1 VAEER
6 AAFLMTECKQETFTF
21 AAHFSRRVE
30 SGFTAGQVSTEGGA
44 LLLRE
49 VERKINLLGRL
60 AGCFSDGRNPE
71 LIEHRLAEMLSQRI
85 YGLALGYEDLN
96 DHEQLRSDPLFGML
110 SGKRKLEE
118 PLAGKSTLN
127 RLELVGRTGRYHK
140 IGYSAEAIDGLL
152 VDLYIESHPAPP
164 AEIVLDLDATDIPL
178 YGHQPERFFH
188 GYYDQ
193 YCYLPLYI
201 FAGDQLLCARLRP
214 ANQDAAAGSVEETG
228 RIVARLRQRWPE
240 VKIVLRADSGF
251 CREELMAWCEH
262 SHVGYVFG
270 LARNQRL
277 RRIIGREMRQAQLI
291 HQSTG
296 NAARVFTEFG
306 YQTRKSWSCSRRV
319 IAKAEYL
326 DKGENPRFV
335 VTSLTP
341 QQWAAQ
347 DLYEKFYCA
356 RGEMENRIKEQMC
369 LFADRLAT
377 DEMKGNQL
385 RLYFSALAYTLVES
399 LRRLALKGTEWAQAQ
414 VDTIRLKLFKIGA
427 LVRISARRIMLQ
439 LSSAYPWKH
448 IYTQAFQA
456 LRC

>member
-1 VAEER
+1 
-6 AAFLMTECKQETFTF
+6 
-21 AAHFSRRVE
+21 VE
-30 SGFTAGQVSTEGGA
+30 AGFTAGQVSTDGGS

-49 VERKINLLGRL
+49 VERKINLLGRP
-60 AGCFSDGRNPE
+60 AGCFTDGRRP
-71 LIEHRLAEMLSQRI
+71 LLVKHGLSEMPAQRI

-96 DHEQLRSDPLFGML
+96 DHEQLRSDPLLGLL
-110 SGKRKLEE
+110 SGKRELDE

-140 IGYSAEAIDGLL
+140 IGYSPRALDRLL
-152 VDLYIESHPAPP
+152 GDLYLQSHRTPP

-188 GYYDQ
+188 GYYDS

-201 FAGDQLLCARLRP
+201 FAGDQLLCARLRA
-214 ANQDAAAGSVEETG
+214 ANQDAATGSVEEVS
-228 RIVARLRQRWPE
+228 RIVAQLRERWP
-240 VKIVLRADSGF
+240 KTRIVLRADSGF

-262 SHVGYVFG
+262 RQIDYAFG

-277 RRIIGREMRQAQLI
+277 SKIIGAQMHQARLL
-291 HQSTG
+291 HQTTG
-296 NAARVFTEFG
+296 KAARVFTEFT
-306 YQTRKSWSCSRRV
+306 YRTHKSWSRPRRV
-319 IAKAEYL
+319 VAKAEYL

-341 QQWAAQ
+341 QHWAAQ

-369 LFADRLAT
+369 LFADRLST
-377 DEMKGNQL
+377 EEMKGNQL
-385 RLYFSALAYTLVES
+385 RLYFSALAYTLMEA

-427 LVRISARRIMLQ
+427 VVRISARRVLLQ
-439 LSSAYPWKH
+439 LSSTYPWKEIFAH
-448 IYTQAFQA
+448 AFHA

>member
-1 VAEER
+1 
-6 AAFLMTECKQETFTF
+6 MTECNQETFSFT
-21 AAHFSRRVE
+21 AHFSSRVE
-30 SGFTAGQVSTEGGA
+30 AGFTAGQVSTDGGS

-49 VERKINLLGRL
+49 VERKIGLLGRL
-60 AGCFSDGRNPE
+60 AACFSDGRDQE
-71 LIEHRLAEMLSQRI
+71 RVEHGLEEMLGQRI

-96 DHEQLRSDPLFGML
+96 DHEQLRRDPLFGVL
-110 SGKRKLEE
+110 SGKRELEE

-127 RLELVGRTGRYHK
+127 RLELTGRSLRYHK
-140 IGYSAEAIDGLL
+140 IGYSAEAIDRLL
-152 VDLYIESHPAPP
+152 TDLYMESHAAAPDR
-164 AEIVLDLDATDIPL
+164 IVLDLDATDIPL

-188 GYYDQ
+188 GYYDS

-214 ANQDAAAGSVEETG
+214 ANQDAAAGAVEEVR
-228 RIVARLRQRWPE
+228 RIVAQLRASWPG

-251 CREELMAWCEH
+251 CREELMAWCKANR
-262 SHVGYVFG
+262 VDYVFG

-277 RRIIGREMRQAQLI
+277 ARIIGREMHEAQLL

-296 NAARVFTEFG
+296 KAARLFTEFD
-306 YQTRKSWSCSRRV
+306 YRTRKSWSCSRRV
-319 IAKAEYL
+319 VAKAEYL
-326 DKGENPRFV
+326 DKGENPRFI
-335 VTSLTP
+335 VTSLP
-341 QQWAAQ
+341 PEEWAAQ

-369 LFADRLAT
+369 LFADRLST

-385 RLYFSALAYTLVES
+385 RLYFSALAYTLVEA
-399 LRRLALKGTEWAQAQ
+399 LRRLALKGTAWAQAQ

-427 LVRISARRIMLQ
+427 IVRISVRRVRLQ
-439 LSSAYPWKH
+439 LSSTYPWKDL
-448 IYTQAFQA
+448 YAAAFHA

>member
-1 VAEER
+1 
-6 AAFLMTECKQETFTF
+6 MPTECSQETFSF

-30 SGFTAGQVSTEGGA
+30 AEFTAGHVSTEGGG

-49 VERKINLLGRL
+49 VEVRINLLGRL
-60 AGCFSDGRNPE
+60 VGCFRDGRNPE
-71 LIEHRLAEMLSQRI
+71 RIEHELSEMLAQRI

-96 DHEQLRSDPLFGML
+96 DQEQLRWDPLMGLL
-110 SGKRKLEE
+110 SGKRELDQ

-127 RLELVGRTGRYHK
+127 RLELIGRTGRYHK
-140 IGYSAEAIDGLL
+140 ISYSSESLDQLL
-152 VDLYIESHPAPP
+152 VDLYLESQAAPP

-188 GYYDQ
+188 GYYNG

-214 ANQDAAAGSVEETG
+214 ANQDAAAGSVEEVS
-228 RIVARLRQRWPE
+228 RIVARLRARWPQ

-251 CREELMAWCEH
+251 CREELMAWCEAN
-262 SHVGYVFG
+262 GADYLFG

-277 RRIIGREMRQAQLI
+277 RRIIGKQMHQAQLR
-291 HQSTG
+291 HKDTAE
-296 NAARVFTEFG
+296 AARVFTEFP
-306 YQTRKSWSCSRRV
+306 YKTHKSWSNWRRV
-319 IAKAEYL
+319 VAKAEYL

-335 VTSLTP
+335 VTSL
-341 QQWAAQ
+341 AADPWPAQ
-347 DLYEKFYCA
+347 ELYEKFYCA

-369 LFADRLAT
+369 LFADRLST

-385 RLYFSALAYTLVES
+385 RLYFSALAYTLVEA
-399 LRRLALKGTEWAQAQ
+399 LRRLALKGTEWAQSQ

-427 LVRISARRIMLQ
+427 LVRINTRRIVLQ
-439 LSSAYPWKH
+439 MSSAYPWKDF
-448 IYTQAFQA
+448 YARAFQA